1 MLSRHL
7 FECHSNSSVHSNQEH
22 DEDIP
27 MGDEGTVVG
36 FQLDSRGR
44 RRAQVTFSYGPFA
57 LLCSDLVVV
66 APPAPAEL
74 RA

>member
-1 MLSRHL
+1 
-7 FECHSNSSVHSNQEH
+7 
-22 DEDIP
+22 

-57 LLCSDLVVV
+57 LLCSDLIVV
-66 APPAPAEL
+66 APPAPAPAES
-74 RA
+74 RE